1 MSVKVVETTVNP
13 VVVQSA
19 TAFNAA
25 HAQIWAEGTD
35 PQVEKLGGVHSA
47 KGWAEVASH
56 LGTPEWGDIEGNI
69 ENQTDLMQA
78 LNGKQD
84 TISDLSDI
92 RSGAALG
99 ATAVQPGDLATVAT
113 TGAYNDLTGKPG
125 VMTGADGTNP
135 GTSGFVPAPAAT
147 DNEKFLRGDGTWAEA
162 GSQGGG
168 TWGTITGTLSDQTD
182 LQTALNAKAD
192 NFTIGEG
199 LEWQAGRVLTAPDH
213 LPPNVFTKDNV
224 TAGADIEINQI
235 IDPNVLN
242 EDTLACFHLD
252 GDTTNAV
259 STGVTLSNDF
269 KNSITGYTDPLV
281 NPWYPG
287 KSAAIWN
294 SGNAN
299 WQKLFAEDFTT
310 LGTLEDYTL
319 EFFMT
324 GRDAGCNFDLYA
336 IEELGQT
343 NSYPRAY
350 ALYVGSWWEPNV
362 PRLSAHGIAA
372 YGATDGYTDFGAG
385 TYMHFAIVRKNQVA
399 SVYVNGVLKSRAA
412 DSLNF
417 KNFILR
423 NQYSDASGANLAEIV
438 FSKVAK
444 WDGNFTPPTAP
455 YHPQE
460 GGNQYE
466 IKSTVI
472 EKHATNCLTE
482 VPQHINL
489 ELSSG
494 TLTLKAGS
502 KVYVPNGANSFSNIT
517 IASDLTASPLGNGNY
532 LLFTNAAG
540 TLLMWRA
547 ISSSYSGTSDTG
559 TAGTTYYNTSTNLI
573 TAHNSG
579 GDEQASFPIAQFT
592 NSSAA
597 VSSIDQVFN
606 GFGYIG
612 STVFVFP
619 GIKGY
624 IPNGYN
630 SDGTLNNTPFETAS
644 VLTTNAGYNNHAEVY
659 SITKNAMVVSKYY
672 ASQNDKPTTTGTLW
686 YKPVENKMYRV
697 QNDSS
702 VLESNSCVA
711 VKTFRDSNGKITTF
725 NPVGVLRLSENS
737 GASSGL
743 GGNDMPS
750 KSYIDLTLGASD
762 STYTAPA
769 DGYVV
774 FASNTTGTQFLCLGT
789 MKDDTLGFQNDLAN
803 TLVEDRQT
811 GGSTYVL
818 TVSIKVNA
826 GQKFYAS
833 YNVPTNKVYYFRFIY
848 TNSSAPV
855 N

>member
-19 TAFNAA
+19 TAFNAE
-25 HAQIWAEGTD
+25 HARIWAEGTD
-35 PQVEKLGGVHSA
+35 PQVEKLGGTHSA

-56 LGTPEWGDIEGNI
+56 LGTPEWGDIEGDI

-135 GTSGFVPAPAAT
+135 GTSGFVPAPTAT

-182 LQTALNAKAD
+182 LQNALNAKAD

-224 TAGADIEINQI
+224 TAGSDIEINQI

-259 STGVTLSNDF
+259 STGVTLSDDF
-269 KNSITGYTDPLV
+269 KSHITGYTDPLV

-287 KSAAIWN
+287 RSAAIWSSPN
-294 SGNAN
+294 TAA
-299 WQKLFAEDFTT
+299 WCKLFSEDFDTF
-310 LGTLEDYTL
+310 GTLEDYTL
-319 EFFMT
+319 EFFL
-324 GRDAGCNFDLYA
+324 AASWANCWFEIKA
-336 IEELGQT
+336 IENDTE
-343 NSYPRAY
+343 
-350 ALYVGSWWEPNV
+350 
-362 PRLSAHGIAA
+362 
-372 YGATDGYTDFGAG
+372 GATYPWITASYGGGENKYYVRCGADSSTVSNSPSFPFG
-385 TYMHFAIVRKNQVA
+385 TYSHIAIVRKNQVA
-399 SVYVNGVLKSRAA
+399 SIYVNGNLISQAA
-412 DSLNF
+412 NSLNF
-417 KNFILR
+417 KNFAVR
-423 NQYSDASGANLAEIV
+423 MEYETSPAAYLAEMV
-438 FSKVAK
+438 FSKIAK
-444 WDGNFTPPTAP
+444 WDANFTPPTAP
-455 YHPQE
+455 YHQQG

-502 KVYVPNGANSFSNIT
+502 KAYKASGAEIAVSSDIT
-517 IASDLTASPLGNGNY
+517 AGYGLAVDG
-532 LLFTNAAG
+532 LFMVVNAAG
-540 TLLMWRA
+540 TSVHLIQPENVSSGSTQPTVGDDKRYLWYDTTNNVVNMYAPNSSTAEEVSWPVA
-547 ISSSYSGTSDTG
+547 VVSSSGS
-559 TAGTTYYNTSTNLI
+559 NT
-573 TAHNSG
+573 
-579 GDEQASFPIAQFT
+579 F
-592 NSSAA
+592 
-597 VSSIDQVFN
+597 SSIDNVFN
-606 GFGYIG
+606 TFGYIG
-612 STVFVFP
+612 GTVFVLP
-619 GIKGY
+619 GVKGY

-630 SDGTLNNTPFETAS
+630 ADGTLNNTPFETTA
-644 VLTTNAGYNNHAEVY
+644 VLKANAGYNNHAEVY
-659 SITKNAMVVSKYY
+659 SITKNAVVVSQYY

-702 VLESNSCVA
+702 VVASDSCLV
-711 VKTFRDSNGKITTF
+711 VRTVRDSSGKITTF
-725 NPVGVLRLSENS
+725 DPVGVLRISENS

-750 KSYIDLTLGASD
+750 KSYVDLTLGASG
-762 STYTAPA
+762 SSYTAPA
-769 DGYVV
+769 DGYVQIAATTSGTQYINIYTKV
-774 FASNTTGTQFLCLGT
+774 DDAAAESMNNMLLYQQITGASNY
-789 MKDDTLGFQNDLAN
+789 TL
-803 TLVEDRQT
+803 TPMIPVR
-811 GGSTYVL
+811 
-818 TVSIKVNA
+818 A
-826 GQKFYAS
+826 GQIFYVNYNAS
-833 YNVPTNKVYYFRFIY
+833 NVPLFRFIY
-848 TNSSAPV
+848 TKASAPV